1 MREFTGASS
10 QSRASQSRVA
20 CHSRALFPIRSSVGM
35 LTPDSLMECMSMP
48 ALPSMKGLRK
58 WETPME
64 IAKIR
69 LAQMERESMAKEMR
83 AADFRR
89 ELGAVEQQ

>member
-1 MREFTGASS
+1 
-10 QSRASQSRVA
+10 
-20 CHSRALFPIRSSVGM
+20 
-35 LTPDSLMECMSMP
+35 MP